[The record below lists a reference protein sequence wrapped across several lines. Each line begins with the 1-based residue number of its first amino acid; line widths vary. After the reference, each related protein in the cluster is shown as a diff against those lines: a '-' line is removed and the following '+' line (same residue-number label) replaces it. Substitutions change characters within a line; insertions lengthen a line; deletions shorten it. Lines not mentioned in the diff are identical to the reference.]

1 MLTVVA
7 GSAVAGAIIG
17 AAIPPEA
24 EVMVGSPGVGPVPGV
39 MTIPPSEAP
48 GRGGNAVAGKVSG
61 AT

>member
-7 GSAVAGAIIG
+7 GSAGATGITG
-17 AAIPPEA
+17 VTTLLEA
-24 EVMVGSPGVGPVPGV
+24 EGTGGSPGVGLVPGV

-48 GRGGNAVAGKVSG
+48 GRAGNAVAGKVSG

>member
-7 GSAVAGAIIG
+7 GSAAAGAIVG
-17 AAIPPEA
+17 AVIPPEV
-24 EVMVGSPGVGPVPGV
+24 EGTGGSPGVGLVPGV